1 MLASISSGSFGGN
14 AIANLTQKFQ
24 AKFDKADANGDG
36 QVERSEA
43 ESVVRHPERLDKLFE
58 KLDTD
63 GDGAITQEEH
73 DAGVEQFTQKLNEV
87 SEQSGV
93 NLTALLLQQFNKQ
106 EQPKNP
112 LQLQNGLASYQANV
126 VQQLS

>member
-1 MLASISSGSFGGN
+1 MLSSISGSFGGN

-24 AKFDKADANGDG
+24 AKFDRADVNGDG

-43 ESVVRHPERLDKLFE
+43 ESVVRSPERLDKLFE

-63 GDGAITQEEH
+63 GDGAITQDEH
-73 DAGVEQFTQKLNEV
+73 DAGVEQFTQKLNDV

-93 NLTALLLQQFNKQ
+93 NLTALLLQQINKQ
-106 EQPKNP
+106 EQPTNP
-112 LQLQNGLASYQANV
+112 LQLKNGLATYQANII
-126 VQQLS
+126 QQLS